1 MPSWKRVIVSGSD
14 ASLNSLT
21 TPAGT
26 INSITASF
34 AMTASY
40 APNLTISGSIGNVN
54 YIDFNTGSATPAWKS
69 GRVFWDNTEG
79 ALSVYNA
86 EADVTMQLGQE
97 NWTRVYNDTGAT
109 ISNGAPVRITGTHGD
124 HPEVVL
130 AASVQVSGS
139 SNLVNQILGLATHDI
154 EAGTFGYVTTQ
165 GLVRGLN
172 TSAYNDGDTLYLSST
187 AGQLTATVPTA
198 PYEIVPVGQVVK
210 ASPGGSGIIYVAVQQ
225 PLDFTDLSSVAL
237 GLGTYQDGD
246 LWTYHGPSKQWRHQ
260 KQLSGSYALT
270 GSLTGTSFTGSL
282 FGTASWATNALTAS
296 YTPSI
301 AGTDNYIP
309 RFNGSSAL
317 ENSVMYDDGTNI
329 GIGTTSPGSL
339 LQVGYQNTTTD
350 ALIRLGISYDGS
362 RSARGGITWHDSG
375 NTTGKIYTE
384 YDGTMTSMVFGSLY
398 NSGYNSNQ
406 LMIIRGNG
414 NVGIGTTSPGQK
426 LSVVGDGSFTDTLS
440 ITKGASDTVQQGSS
454 LYLIG
459 GSGASYTQL
468 QQGVGRFIIFGFNG
482 SGWAERFTINNT
494 SGNVGIGTSNPS
506 QKLTV
511 DSGNI
516 YVSQGGFIGYRTD
529 GGTGLEVNGGD
540 LGPGS
545 FIARF
550 RDYSNNDKVVI
561 NGIGNVGIG
570 TTSPTETLDVRGVV
584 RISRSGVNDSGIL
597 AFGNYLSGAGYYD
610 NGIFRSALNAPNT
623 AGNLLHIASY
633 EGLVFTTSANAFG
646 SQAIRMYIHG
656 STGHVGIGT
665 TSPSYKLDVVGEGRF
680 GSNYKAIV
688 GDDGTYGGYSTIGF
702 GGTSNG
708 YNRIFG
714 QTGTSDGLYLASA
727 TGRGISF
734 RVNGGTT
741 DNMFI
746 NSSGNVGIGT
756 TTPGTKLDVAGPL
769 GNLVGVGGS
778 TLRLVNTDTG
788 NAASITAGITGVTND
803 GMQFS
808 TDGTV
813 RMIVASGGNVGIATT
828 SPSYKLDVNGST
840 RVVGSITGQ
849 NSSNTTRYEFA
860 PDLAYT
866 YVGVAAGL
874 GTYKINSG
882 AASLTSMLRMKS
894 ASTYGWL
901 EGIQR
906 YFNGTVISDGL
917 CAEVISTAGTLVFL
931 TSDAEWGIADADV
944 VAKSNGLLG
953 IALNATSNI
962 GDTVHVMID
971 GIISLYSNHDQLATP
986 ITPGAP
992 IYVSTTGGNVTET
1005 APSGTGDVV
1014 RLVGHNIWGT
1024 TSGQDVAIIR
1034 FQPDATWIEL

>member
-1 MPSWKRVIVSGSD
+1 MPSWRKVIVSGSD
-14 ASLNSLT
+14 ATLNSLT

-26 INSITASF
+26 INNLTASY

-40 APNLTISGSIGNVN
+40 ALNGGVTQLLAGPNITLSPTNGKGQVTVSATLSGSTIFNTATGSYGSFYDTTIQTNPVANIPRSMSFDSTDITNGVSISGSASPFNTYIKTTNAGIYDIQFSAQVEKTDSGTDDITIWLRKNGIDLTDSATKLTLSGNSTKVVAAWNWFVSSAANDYYQIIWVSADTGMRLYAEPINDTPGIPSVILTVN
-54 YIDFNTGSATPAWKS
+54 RVDQFLSNTGSFS
-69 GRVFWDNTEG
+69 GSF
-79 ALSVYNA
+79 
-86 EADVTMQLGQE
+86 
-97 NWTRVYNDTGAT
+97 
-109 ISNGAPVRITGTHGD
+109 TGT
-124 HPEVVL
+124 
-130 AASVQVSGS
+130 
-139 SNLVNQILGLATHDI
+139 
-154 EAGTFGYVTTQ
+154 
-165 GLVRGLN
+165 
-172 TSAYNDGDTLYLSST
+172 
-187 AGQLTATVPTA
+187 
-198 PYEIVPVGQVVK
+198 
-210 ASPGGSGIIYVAVQQ
+210 
-225 PLDFTDLSSVAL
+225 
-237 GLGTYQDGD
+237 
-246 LWTYHGPSKQWRHQ
+246 
-260 KQLSGSYALT
+260 
-270 GSLTGTSFTGSL
+270 FTGSL
-282 FGTASWATNALTAS
+282 QGTATTAS

-301 AGTDNYIP
+301 SGTDNYIA
-309 RFNGSSAL
+309 RFNGTSAI
-317 ENSVMYDDGTNI
+317 ENSIIYDTGTNI

-570 TTSPTETLDVRGVV
+570 TTSPSSKLHLNGTTTLLTITDTTYNRTSVV
-584 RISRSGVNDSGIL
+584 GYLDDANLYFANDGGSNTYIGRYNNLFL
-597 AFGNYLSGAGYYD
+597 AYGGGN
-610 NGIFRSALNAPNT
+610 
-623 AGNLLHIASY
+623 
-633 EGLVFTTSANAFG
+633 
-646 SQAIRMYIHG
+646 
-656 STGHVGIGT
+656 VGIGT

-746 NSSGNVGIGT
+746 NSSGNVGIGTTSPSKKLHVKGGNDNVLFLDNGGEQYTSQYFANNGTTKSFLVWDNTNSIFEVGTAVSADLRFVTNNLERLRITSTGNVGIGT

-882 AASLTSMLRMKS
+882 AGSS
-894 ASTYGWL
+894 A
-901 EGIQR
+901 
-906 YFNGTVISDGL
+906 
-917 CAEVISTAGTLVFL
+917 AG
-931 TSDAEWGIADADV
+931 
-944 VAKSNGLLG
+944 
-953 IALNATSNI
+953 
-962 GDTVHVMID
+962 
-971 GIISLYSNHDQLATP
+971 
-986 ITPGAP
+986 
-992 IYVSTTGGNVTET
+992 VSAGCVGC
-1005 APSGTGDVV
+1005 SGC
-1014 RLVGHNIWGT
+1014 VGCC
-1024 TSGQDVAIIR
+1024 
-1034 FQPDATWIEL
+1034 

>member
-540 LGPGS
+540 LSPGS

-550 RDYSNNDKVVI
+550 KDYSNNDKVVI